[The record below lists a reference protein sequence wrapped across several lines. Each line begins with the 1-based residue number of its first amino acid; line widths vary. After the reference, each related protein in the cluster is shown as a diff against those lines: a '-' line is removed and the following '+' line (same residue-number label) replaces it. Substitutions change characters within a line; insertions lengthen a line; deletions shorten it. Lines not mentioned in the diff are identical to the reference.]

1 MSPIMVNVSLTESLT
16 SLSYLSGQNKQHYIT
31 CNVNLLCVK
40 QKLPDH
46 SKKLRGRQKKTSSYS
61 GRRMQTGLT
70 SKVTGCMHTWMY
82 AYGCMRMD
90 VCVWMYA
97 YGCMRMDVCVC
108 P

>member
-16 SLSYLSGQNKQHYIT
+16 SLSYLPGQNKQHYIT

-46 SKKLRGRQKKTSSYS
+46 SKKLRGHQKKTSSCS

-70 SKVTGCMHTWMY
+70 SKVTGCMHMDVCEWMY
-82 AYGCMRMD
+82 AYGCMRI
-90 VCVWMYA
+90 
-97 YGCMRMDVCVC
+97 DVCVC